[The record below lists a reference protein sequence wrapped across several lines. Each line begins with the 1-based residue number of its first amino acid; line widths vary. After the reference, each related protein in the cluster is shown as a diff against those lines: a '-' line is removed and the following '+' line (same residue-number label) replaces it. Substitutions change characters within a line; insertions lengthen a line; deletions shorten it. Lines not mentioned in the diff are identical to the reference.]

1 MPSKLFSSFVFP
13 KNVDEGKKK
22 KKKKKSIEL
31 FERGKLR
38 SSVVLGSG
46 MGRAWGRVWGLIG
59 FERDSKITVAVL
71 DRVDAKLN
79 SQTLS

>member
-22 KKKKKSIEL
+22 KEEKKNQLRVGTSKL

-46 MGRAWGRVWGLIG
+46 MGRAWVEHGVGCG
-59 FERDSKITVAVL
+59 
-71 DRVDAKLN
+71 VDWV
-79 SQTLS
+79 